1 MTAPDFQAPQT
12 WTDDVTNH
20 TWIRTGWNEIA
31 QLDAQRGLSWIRYA
45 YSKRGVVFGPAG
57 TPPELWVQA
66 PLHPNAAYPAALRAL
81 LGDEVFEAVA
91 YPEGRREYKN
101 VDLGHLKSV
110 KESLED
116 NDVEGALAVL
126 RTILEGT

>member
-1 MTAPDFQAPQT
+1 MTTPNFQAPQT
-12 WTDDVTNH
+12 WTDELTNN

-31 QLDAQRGLSWIRYA
+31 QVDAQRGLSWIRHA

-57 TPPELWVQA
+57 TSPEFWVRA

-91 YPEGRREYKN
+91 YPEGRREFKN
-101 VDLGHLKSV
+101 VDVEHLKSF
-110 KESLED
+110 KKLLED
-116 NDVEGALAVL
+116 NDVEGALTVL